1 MGMNGFTNP
10 ISLLWDYLLS
20 NFAEKRRRDMTK
32 ETKDMK
38 PLTRAESELMNRLW
52 DHSQG
57 LTVKQLVESYP
68 EPQPAYTTVGTFL
81 KILEAKGFVEHRREN
96 GSGRTF
102 VYSPLL
108 TRDKYVTQVL
118 RDVKDNIFG
127 SSVKKMLSFF
137 VEHEEIDEDEL
148 REIMALIHN
157 HE

>member
-1 MGMNGFTNP
+1 MNGFTNP
-10 ISLLWDYLLS
+10 ISLLRDYLLS
-20 NFAEKRRRDMTK
+20 TFAENRIRDMPK

-148 REIMALIHN
+148 REIMALIHD